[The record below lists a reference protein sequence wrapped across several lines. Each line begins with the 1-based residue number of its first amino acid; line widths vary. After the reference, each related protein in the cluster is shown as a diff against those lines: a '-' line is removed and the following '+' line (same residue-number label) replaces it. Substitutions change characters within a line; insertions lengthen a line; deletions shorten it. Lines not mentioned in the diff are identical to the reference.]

1 MSKAYI
7 ETDVLTSWKS
17 QMESLNETCVQCLN
31 NINNHMKSLTSS
43 YQGDYAD
50 KFEENFNNY
59 TNNVINSHNDLAG
72 LENFLN
78 TVVGVMEGH

>member
-1 MSKAYI
+1 MGKAYI
-7 ETDVLTSWKS
+7 ETDALTSWKG

-31 NINNHMKSLTSS
+31 NIKRDMKNLNSS

-50 KFEENFNNY
+50 KFEENFGNY
-59 TNNVINSHNDLAG
+59 TSKVINSHNDLAD

-78 TVVGVMEGH
+78 TVVNVMEGH

>member
-1 MSKAYI
+1 MGKAYI
-7 ETDVLTSWKS
+7 ETDTLTSWKT

-31 NINNHMKSLTSS
+31 NIKNDMKNLNSS

-50 KFEENFNNY
+50 KFEENFSNY
-59 TNNVINSHNDLAG
+59 TSKVINSHNDFAD

-78 TVVGVMEGH
+78 TVVNVMEGH